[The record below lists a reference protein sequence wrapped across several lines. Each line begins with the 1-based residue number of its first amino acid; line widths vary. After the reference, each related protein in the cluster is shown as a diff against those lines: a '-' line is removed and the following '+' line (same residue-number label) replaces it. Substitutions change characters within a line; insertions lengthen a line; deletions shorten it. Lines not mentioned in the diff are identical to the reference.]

1 VNDDPSAQP
10 NLDLTDPGL
19 DDPDLTDPDID
30 RPTDR
35 PDLDHL
41 RPDRIRIGSV
51 GVFAGDW
58 AWTPD
63 AAGAMRI
70 PVGFVGTL
78 IDTWNG
84 WAVFT
89 CTRQVAE
96 AIVAD
101 QQLQRDQY
109 RQALTDQ
116 GVPDGELQTRVDQSM
131 SKLTFDGDTIVADQR
146 GLYDDPEAIECIEPD
161 AQGLYVVM
169 GWNWC
174 WEAVD
179 PADCDRIVGDLPAPG
194 QQQQFAQL
202 THTPGMRLPHDR
214 LRVRVLGQWAGATGL
229 AFTAAVTLDGVP
241 VATIHDHGD
250 GTGIQ
255 LDADGSGWAGMAEY
269 LAGCR
274 LYGAPVDQRRLLVAL
289 VDEHYLS
296 GATAQAH
303 AEGATLVR
311 LVDDAGNTRAL
322 RPVEPPRG
330 WPARQELARALA
342 RESAGLGWP
351 GCWQLWGGTGWT
363 HLVAVGEQPD
373 PPAPGSGEQD

>member
-1 VNDDPSAQP
+1 MNDDPSAQP
-10 NLDLTDPGL
+10 NLDLTDPDL
-19 DDPDLTDPDID
+19 DDPDID

-58 AWTPD
+58 AWTSD

-78 IDTWNG
+78 IDRWNG

-101 QQLQRDQY
+101 Q
-109 RQALTDQ
+109 
-116 GVPDGELQTRVDQSM
+116 
-131 SKLTFDGDTIVADQR
+131 R
-146 GLYDDPEAIECIEPD
+146 GLYDDPEAIERIEPD

-174 WEAVD
+174 WLPVD

-202 THTPGMRLPHDR
+202 T
-214 LRVRVLGQWAGATGL
+214 AGAR
-229 AFTAAVTLDGVP
+229 
-241 VATIHDHGD
+241 
-250 GTGIQ
+250 Q
-255 LDADGSGWAGMAEY
+255 YS
-269 LAGCR
+269 
-274 LYGAPVDQRRLLVAL
+274 RRP
-289 VDEHYLS
+289 
-296 GATAQAH
+296 
-303 AEGATLVR
+303 
-311 LVDDAGNTRAL
+311 N
-322 RPVEPPRG
+322 
-330 WPARQELARALA
+330 
-342 RESAGLGWP
+342 
-351 GCWQLWGGTGWT
+351 
-363 HLVAVGEQPD
+363 
-373 PPAPGSGEQD
+373 PPASR